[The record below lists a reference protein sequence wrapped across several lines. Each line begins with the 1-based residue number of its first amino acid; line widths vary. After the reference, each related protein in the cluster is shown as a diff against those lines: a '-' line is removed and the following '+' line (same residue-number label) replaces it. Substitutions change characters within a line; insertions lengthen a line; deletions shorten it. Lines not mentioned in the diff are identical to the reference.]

1 MPEISLKFYR
11 YHPLTFYDVN
21 QILIFTS
28 LNHICLC
35 L

>member
-21 QILIFTS
+21 QILIFTL
-28 LNHICLC
+28 LNRICLC